1 MTKNY
6 QVKGIETREDAEQL
20 ESELARIPG
29 FQGAEISVE
38 SGHLTVDGHAISD
51 EHVRDAVEAAGFS
64 LLDE

>member
-6 QVKGIETREDAEQL
+6 QVKGIETREDAERV
-20 ESELARIPG
+20 ESELAQIPG
-29 FQGAEISVE
+29 FQGAEVSVE

-51 EHVRDAVEAAGFS
+51 EHVRDAVETAGFS